1 MSDPTEVDNDLE
13 RLQMA
18 LEALSADLD
27 AIMRRPHFSLRFAA
41 ENLVN
46 SGSQRIE
53 RVVDHFAFA
62 VVCRACERIKDA
74 INLKLR
80 KIVFVFLVN
89 GKWRSQVLRRHMKGA
104 SAPSWPFVV
113 KKEPASVN
121 RRARVSGTESQA
133 AAF

>member
-74 INLKLR
+74 IDLKLR
-80 KIVFVFLVN
+80 KIVFN
-89 GKWRSQVLRRHMKGA
+89 GKWRSQVLRRHMKRA
-104 SAPSWPFVV
+104 SAPSWPFVLRL
-113 KKEPASVN
+113 PPLRQPN
-121 RRARVSGTESQA
+121 PRVMDR
-133 AAF
+133 

>member
-1 MSDPTEVDNDLE
+1 MSDPREVDNDLM

-62 VVCRACERIKDA
+62 VKR
-74 INLKLR
+74 
-80 KIVFVFLVN
+80 
-89 GKWRSQVLRRHMKGA
+89 GA
-104 SAPSWPFVV
+104 LP
-113 KKEPASVN
+113 
-121 RRARVSGTESQA
+121 
-133 AAF
+133 